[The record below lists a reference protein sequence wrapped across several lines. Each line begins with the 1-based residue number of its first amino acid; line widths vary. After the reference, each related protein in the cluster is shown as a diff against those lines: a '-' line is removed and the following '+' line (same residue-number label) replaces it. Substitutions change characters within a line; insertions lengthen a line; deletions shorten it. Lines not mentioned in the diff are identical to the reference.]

1 MIRTVRHSMGR
12 NVSGVEAEIKELERE
27 MALPGKIAD
36 VEDFD
41 EVSFIILYFFGVL
54 IEDFDEVSFTIL
66 YFFGVLIEDFDKVSF
81 TIFLSLSVLILRF

>member
-41 EVSFIILYFFGVL
+41 EVSFIIL
-54 IEDFDEVSFTIL
+54 D
-66 YFFGVLIEDFDKVSF
+66 FFGVLIEDFDKVSV